1 MFKDLKISM
10 KIGFGFFVI
19 MLLAAGLAF
28 LGSSGVIAVKD
39 RVDKADDVNRLV
51 KYNLE
56 VRRSEKNYILRH
68 EQQDL
73 NDVLDKLEEMKK
85 QTKETKAKFTQD
97 VNKIQMEEVAAAVN
111 DYDKAF
117 HGYLDIEVKQKEQE
131 ANMVRVARELEKIAI
146 ALRENERKEYSQL
159 RAQNASKA
167 DLDKKLNRADAANR
181 MIEWMLECR
190 QNEKDFILSND
201 IVSSQQVIK
210 NIESIINQAN
220 ALKTHFNKEENKEMV
235 EQIIVNAEKYQDA
248 FFTYNE
254 LNKRLNANLEIM
266 VDAARSVENTC
277 ADARTDQK
285 AKMLNEMNLAIDLM
299 IGGTIAIIILG
310 IFISYII
317 IRAIAIPIDRI
328 TVIAKKISNGDLDHE
343 VGIIQKDEIGQLA
356 DAFRNMKKSMQEQA
370 EVAQK
375 ISQGHLNIEVRP
387 KSPKDVLGNALVDMI
402 KNIQEQAEVAKKI
415 SQGHLNIEVIPKSTK
430 DVLGN
435 ALAAMTRNLQKQTGA
450 LKEAVNVLSSSTSE
464 IATTVTQL
472 AASVSETA
480 TSANETTTTVEEVRQ
495 TADLTNKKSKAVSEG
510 AQKAQQISIDG
521 KKATDETIDGM
532 GRIKVQMN
540 SIAESIV
547 ILSEQSQAIG
557 EIIAT
562 VDDIAEQTN
571 LLAVNASIEAV
582 KAGDMGKGFSVV
594 AQEIKDLAKQ
604 SKQATKRVRVIL
616 NEIQR
621 ATGKA
626 VMVTEEGSKTVE
638 TGVKQARQ
646 SGVAISTLTGS
657 ITEAVQS
664 AIQIAASS
672 QQQLVGMDQ
681 IGTIMMDIKEA
692 CSQNDA
698 GTRQLETA
706 VQNLNELG
714 QKLKQVMEWYK
725 FNT

>member
-1 MFKDLKISM
+1 MFKDMKISM
-10 KIGFGFFVI
+10 KIGFGFFII
-19 MLLAAGLAF
+19 MLLAAGVAY
-28 LGSSGVIAVKD
+28 LGSSGLIAVKD
-39 RVDKADDVNRLV
+39 RVNKADDVNRLV

-68 EQQDL
+68 NQQDL
-73 NDVLDKLEEMKK
+73 DDVFSRLEEMRK
-85 QTKETKAKFTQD
+85 QAKETKAKFTQD
-97 VNKIQMEEVAAAVN
+97 ANKIQMEEVVAAVDN
-111 DYDKAF
+111 YGKAF
-117 HGYLDIEVKQKEQE
+117 HGYLDIEIKQKEQE
-131 ANMVRVARELEKIAI
+131 ANMVQVAHELKKIAI

-159 RAQNASKA
+159 RVQNASK
-167 DLDKKLNRADAANR
+167 ADAANR

-201 IVSSQQVIK
+201 IISSQQVIK
-210 NIESIINQAN
+210 NIESIIKQAN
-220 ALKTHFNKEENKEMV
+220 ALKTHFNKEENKKMV

-248 FFTYNE
+248 FLTYNE

-266 VDAARSVENTC
+266 VNAARSVENTC

-285 AKMLNEMNLAIDLM
+285 AKMLNEMNLAINLM
-299 IGGTIAIIILG
+299 IGGTVVIIILG

-328 TVIAKKISNGDLDHE
+328 TVIAQEISNGDLDHE
-343 VGIIQKDEIGQLA
+343 MKIIQKDEIGQLA

-370 EVAQK
+370 EVAKK

-415 SQGHLNIEVIPKSTK
+415 SQGYLNIEVIPKSTK

-435 ALAAMTRNLQKQTGA
+435 ALAAMTRNLQKQTGS

-495 TADLTNKKSKAVSEG
+495 TANLTNKKSKAVSEG

-532 GRIKVQMN
+532 GRIKVQMT

-638 TGVKQARQ
+638 TGVKQAKQ
-646 SGVAISTLTGS
+646 SGLAISTLTGS

-692 CSQNDA
+692 CAQNDA

-725 FNT
+725 FDA

>member
-1 MFKDLKISM
+1 MFKDMKISM

-19 MLLAAGLAF
+19 MLLAAGVAY
-28 LGSSGVIAVKD
+28 LGSSGLIAVKD
-39 RVDKADDVNRLV
+39 RVGKADDVNRLV
-51 KYNLE
+51 KYILE

-68 EQQDL
+68 DQQYSD
-73 NDVLDKLEEMKK
+73 DVLDKLEEMRKQARKTKK
-85 QTKETKAKFTQD
+85 KFTQD
-97 VNKIQMEEVAAAVN
+97 VNKTQMEDVAAAID
-111 DYDKAF
+111 DYGNAF
-117 HGYLDIEVKQKEQE
+117 YGYLDIEVKQKEQE
-131 ANMVRVARELEKIAI
+131 ANMVRVAHELEKIAI
-146 ALRENERKEYSQL
+146 ALRQNEKKEYSQL
-159 RAQNASKA
+159 RTQNASEA
-167 DLDKKLNRADAANR
+167 DLNDKLDKADAANR
-181 MIEWMLECR
+181 MIKWMLECR
-190 QNEKDFILSND
+190 QDEKNFILRND

-210 NIESIINQAN
+210 NMENIINQAN
-220 ALKTHFNKEENKEMV
+220 TFKNHFNKKENREMV
-235 EQIIVNAEKYQDA
+235 EQIIVNAEKYQEA
-248 FFTYNE
+248 FLTYNE
-254 LNKRLNANLEIM
+254 LNDGLNKNLEKM
-266 VDAARSVENTC
+266 VAAARSVENTC

-285 AKMLNEMNLAIDLM
+285 AKMLNEMILAINLM
-299 IGGTIAIIILG
+299 VGGTIAIIVLG

-317 IRAIAIPIDRI
+317 IRAITIPIARI
-328 TVIAKKISNGDLDHE
+328 TVIAKEISNGDLGHKVE
-343 VGIIQKDEIGQLA
+343 IVQKDEIGQLA
-356 DAFRNMKKSMQEQA
+356 DAFRNMKKSMQTQAEVAQKISQGDLNIKVVPKSTKDVLGNALVAMIKNLQEQA

-375 ISQGHLNIEVRP
+375 ISQGN
-387 KSPKDVLGNALVDMI
+387 
-402 KNIQEQAEVAKKI
+402 
-415 SQGHLNIEVIPKSTK
+415 LNIEVIPKSAK

-435 ALAAMTRNLQKQTGA
+435 ALAAMTRNLQEQTGA

-495 TADLTNKKSKAVSEG
+495 TADLTSKKSKAVSEG

-521 KKATDETIDGM
+521 KKATDKTIDGM
-532 GRIKVQMN
+532 GRIKIQMA

-582 KAGDMGKGFSVV
+582 KAGEMGKGFSVV

-604 SKQATKRVRVIL
+604 SKQGTKRVRVIL

-638 TGVKQARQ
+638 AGVKQAKQ
-646 SGVAISTLTGS
+646 SGEAISTLTGS

-681 IGTIMMDIKEA
+681 VGTIMMDIKEA
-692 CSQNDA
+692 GSQNDI

-706 VQNLNELG
+706 VQNLSELG

-725 FNT
+725 VNA